1 MRARLEHL
9 SKSKTLL
16 VGLTLAVVLALV
28 GTATAYAAMSR
39 TVTLSVDGQR
49 SEVRTFA
56 SSVGDVLAAEGIE
69 PGQHDSVVPS
79 VDTPVNDGTEIAV
92 RVGRPLALSID
103 GEEKTVWTTATQVS
117 TALSQV
123 GLRISGAALS
133 VSRSATIDR
142 SGMALSIVTPKKVS
156 LKVGTK
162 KAVRHDVPVATVA
175 DLLRETAADVD
186 RDDLVRPSRSAALED
201 GDRVVVV
208 KRAVQTQRVPRQVI
222 DAGTVTRED
231 DSMTEGET
239 RTVRPSRDG
248 VRDVTYK
255 KFWRN
260 GEVVRT
266 TVVKS
271 RVLRAPVDAIVR
283 VGTKPAA
290 PATPTASV
298 GGGSVWDAI
307 AACESG
313 GNWAANTGNG
323 YYGGLQFS
331 LGTWQAYGGSGLP
344 SANSRE
350 QQIAIAERV
359 AAAEG
364 GYGAWPHCGAGH

>member
-1 MRARLEHL
+1 M
-9 SKSKTLL
+9 
-16 VGLTLAVVLALV
+16 
-28 GTATAYAAMSR
+28 
-39 TVTLSVDGQR
+39 
-49 SEVRTFA
+49 
-56 SSVGDVLAAEGIE
+56 
-69 PGQHDSVVPS
+69 
-79 VDTPVNDGTEIAV
+79 
-92 RVGRPLALSID
+92 
-103 GEEKTVWTTATQVS
+103 
-117 TALSQV
+117 
-123 GLRISGAALS
+123 
-133 VSRSATIDR
+133 
-142 SGMALSIVTPKKVS
+142 
-156 LKVGTK
+156 
-162 KAVRHDVPVATVA
+162 
-175 DLLRETAADVD
+175 
-186 RDDLVRPSRSAALED
+186 
-201 GDRVVVV
+201 VVV

-290 PATPTASV
+290 ARDHPPPASAAAASGTPSPRASRAATGRPTPATATTA
-298 GGGSVWDAI
+298 A
-307 AACESG
+307 
-313 GNWAANTGNG
+313 
-323 YYGGLQFS
+323 LQFS

-350 QQIAIAERV
+350 QQIAIAERGGGGRGRLRRL
-359 AAAEG
+359 AALRGRSLTASTLVPVTTSSAGPRLLGPAEVRLLADGLDLRPTKQKGQNFVIDPTRAADRARLRHRGRRRRARGRSRPG
-364 GYGAWPHCGAGH
+364 GR